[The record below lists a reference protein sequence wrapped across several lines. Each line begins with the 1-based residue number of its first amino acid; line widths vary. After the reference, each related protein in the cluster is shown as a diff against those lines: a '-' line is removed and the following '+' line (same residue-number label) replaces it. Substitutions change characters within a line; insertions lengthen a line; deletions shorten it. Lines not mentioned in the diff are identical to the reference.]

1 MNKIKLRAS
10 HLPLGLAVLALV
22 IALAGCQTTTP
33 PATNQSSADDTSQP
47 AMIVGSDAIAVSSD
61 GGTVTQVQFA
71 VLSQSGFVVIHE
83 SNDQAKPGKIIGSSQ
98 LLAAGKTENFSVTSE
113 TLKAGQDYFAML
125 HFDNGDGIFDASSDP
140 AVTDSGGN
148 IVLMKYEVS
157 GRGDAAREEDD
168 DSLTEDEASAEADSE
183 ASADDSDEATES
195 EVKTFYLDARNF
207 SFSQTEIKV
216 EKGDKVK
223 IVLTSADGFHDWVID
238 GFNAATSRVNT
249 GQTAETE
256 FVADQAGTF
265 EYYCSV
271 GSHRQMGMVG
281 KLIVE

>member
-1 MNKIKLRAS
+1 MNC
-10 HLPLGLAVLALV
+10 G
-22 IALAGCQTTTP
+22 
-33 PATNQSSADDTSQP
+33 
-47 AMIVGSDAIAVSSD
+47 
-61 GGTVTQVQFA
+61 
-71 VLSQSGFVVIHE
+71 VLSKLGFVVIHE

-140 AVTDSGGN
+140 AVTDSDGN

-271 GSHRQMGMVG
+271 GTHRQIGMVG

>member
-22 IALAGCQTTTP
+22 IALAGCQTTNP

-140 AVTDSGGN
+140 AVTDSDGN

-183 ASADDSDEATES
+183 A
-195 EVKTFYLDARNF
+195 
-207 SFSQTEIKV
+207 
-216 EKGDKVK
+216 
-223 IVLTSADGFHDWVID
+223 
-238 GFNAATSRVNT
+238 
-249 GQTAETE
+249 
-256 FVADQAGTF
+256 
-265 EYYCSV
+265 
-271 GSHRQMGMVG
+271 
-281 KLIVE
+281 